1 MKKILAVIFFVIC
14 FTSFGQV
21 TKEII
26 KDVFVTFPE
35 EPERILHENGP
46 LEYLIST
53 DDYLLSFQIFEDV
66 LPNYS
71 EYEKH
76 KKNATPAQ
84 IEEFEGG
91 FIDGYLQY
99 RFGENFEKSNFK
111 LGKHFGRNVK
121 AEVTLPEIEIPAKKR
136 LKFVLIN
143 NTMIVLEGGY
153 LYESETTNQ
162 VIAVFLN
169 SLKLK

>member
-1 MKKILAVIFFVIC
+1 MKKLLTVAFFMIC

-35 EPERILHENGP
+35 EPERIPHEKGQ
-46 LEYLIST
+46 LEYKIST
-53 DDYLLSFQIFEDV
+53 DDYLLSVKIYEDV

-84 IEEFEGG
+84 IEEFEGE
-91 FIDGYLQY
+91 FIDGFIQYLY
-99 RFGENFEKSNFK
+99 GGNFEKSNFK
-111 LGKHFGRNVK
+111 LGEYFGRHAK
-121 AEVTLPEIEIPAKKR
+121 AEITLPEIEIPAKIN
-136 LKFVLIN
+136 LKNVLIN

-153 LYESETTNQ
+153 LYESERTNQ
-162 VIAVFLN
+162 IIAAFLN
-169 SLKLK
+169 SLKLN